1 MVAASTAIR
10 GRRAA
15 AEYSRRLHAVI
26 DHIDR
31 HLDDKL
37 DLATL
42 ARVANFSDF
51 HFHRLFHALTGE
63 PLGDYIRRR
72 RVELAAMRLLSQP
85 GLAILD
91 VAIAVGFGS
100 SEAFGRAFRARYGC
114 TPSAWRKSKPGLAG
128 RKASQ
133 ASRIAARETGVSSKQ
148 ETAMTPPKV
157 KIIDRDPVHVAYLRY
172 TGPVGP
178 AIGTFWMQTV
188 APWMD
193 TNNLLGRPRFGVSL
207 DDPTVTKDGNI
218 RYDACVA
225 SPREEVLSGNPQRKV
240 IAGGKYAVL
249 KFKGTGAEIGD
260 AWFALLRDW
269 LPKSGMQLD
278 ARPFFEHYPVDGEY
292 DEKTGAFTC
301 EICVPIAP
309 LQA

>member
-1 MVAASTAIR
+1 MAAASTAFK

-26 DHIDR
+26 DYIDR

-72 RVELAAMRLLSQP
+72 RVEVAAMRLLSQP

-114 TPSAWRKSKPGLAG
+114 TPTVWRKSKPDLLA
-128 RKASQ
+128 RKMGQVPSGGE
-133 ASRIAARETGVSSKQ
+133 RKTGVTSKQ
-148 ETAMTPPKV
+148 ETAMKSTASV
-157 KIIDRDPVHVAYLRY
+157 KIVDRDPVHVAYLRY

-178 AIGTFWMQTV
+178 DISHFWMRTV
-188 APWMD
+188 APWME
-193 TNNLLGRPRFGVSL
+193 TNDLYGRPRFGISL
-207 DDPTVTKDGNI
+207 DDPTVTRDGNV

-225 SPREEVLSGNPQRKV
+225 SPKDEVLSGNPQRKV
-240 IAGGKYAVL
+240 IPGGKYAVL
-249 KFKGTGAEIGD
+249 KFKGNGAEIGE
-260 AWFALLRDW
+260 AWFSILRDW

-292 DEKTGAFTC
+292 DENTGAFTC

-309 LQA
+309 L